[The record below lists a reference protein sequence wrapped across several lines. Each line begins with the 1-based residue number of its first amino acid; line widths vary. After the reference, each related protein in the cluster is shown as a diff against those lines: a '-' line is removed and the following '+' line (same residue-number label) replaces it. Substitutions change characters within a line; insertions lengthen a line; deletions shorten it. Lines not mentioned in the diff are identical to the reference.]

1 MHLQRETL
9 TVLSLSSKRKPVGGW
24 RWRSESNGFVKIES
38 PVKIVVF
45 RYFSFLLLVSAA
57 PEYQNNNRV
66 EVVFKLN

>member
-9 TVLSLSSKRKPVGGW
+9 TVLSLSSKRKPVGDGDQK
-24 RWRSESNGFVKIES
+24 ESNGFVKIES
-38 PVKIVVF
+38 LAKIVVF